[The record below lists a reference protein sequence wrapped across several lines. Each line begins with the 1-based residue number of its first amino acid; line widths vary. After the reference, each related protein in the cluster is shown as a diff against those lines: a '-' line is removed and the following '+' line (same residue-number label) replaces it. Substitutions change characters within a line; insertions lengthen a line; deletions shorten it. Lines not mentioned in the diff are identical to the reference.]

1 MVEDHGWSDVARA
14 WLKWHPRYA
23 HLSQEITEAICE
35 KIHVRKGM
43 KVLDLACGSG
53 EPCLT
58 IAERIGPAGK
68 VTAIDAA
75 QGMIDVARENVRARG
90 LDNVDF
96 KLVDVSKGL
105 PFRDQSFDAVT
116 CRLGAMF
123 FSDPKFAMEECYRVL
138 KKGGRIALVAWG
150 SQKSNPRF
158 NSTFPVLAKYLDA
171 EKAKSAADPAI
182 FRFQA
187 QGSLSGLLKE
197 AQFASINEEHKD
209 IRMVWDGPPEEA
221 WECFIEISG
230 PFRKLYLTLPATDRE
245 SIARE
250 VLQEFRK
257 YYDGKNVTFPARIVV
272 ASGTKYY

>member
-1 MVEDHGWSDVARA
+1 MGEDHGWSEVGRA

-23 HLSQEITEAICE
+23 RQSQEMTEVICE
-35 KIHVRKGM
+35 IIHVRRGM
-43 KVLDLACGSG
+43 NVLDLACGSG

-58 IAERIGPAGK
+58 ISERIGPTGRVSA
-68 VTAIDAA
+68 VDAA
-75 QGMIDVARENVRARG
+75 QSMIDVAKENVKAKG
-90 LDNVDF
+90 LTNVDF

-105 PFRDQSFDAVT
+105 PFGDKCFDAVT
-116 CRLGAMF
+116 CRLGVMF
-123 FSDPKFAMEECYRVL
+123 FSDPKFAMEECLRVL
-138 KKGGRIALVAWG
+138 KTGGKIVLIAWG

-182 FRFQA
+182 FHFQEV
-187 QGSLSGLLKE
+187 GSLSGVLKD
-197 AQFASINEEHKD
+197 AGFASVSEEHKN
-209 IRMVWDGPPEEA
+209 IQMVWDGPPEEA

-250 VLQEFRK
+250 VLQEFKK
-257 YYDGKNVTFPARIVV
+257 YYDGKEVNFPARIVV
-272 ASGTKYY
+272 ASGTKH